1 MRPLM
6 VPILCCATLSAM
18 TAVWVGYLTY
28 RNEIESSRI
37 DVDGRRSEAIAK
49 IAESP
54 STELT
59 PEAEAPHWQGAGVA
73 VAASLVDEVD
83 RVVVEVE
90 YDLALDR
97 LKLRARNVSLATLL
111 ERLAAETGVEI
122 VIIRKS
128 LQLDET
134 ISIEFHGTLTR
145 GFDVLL
151 REFDKAVVF
160 SPGPEP
166 LAEDRVIRVLVA
178 GRPEA
183 IQQQAEPAD
192 ATEFASERR
201 RARPGRSDPAQATD
215 FASQRMPADGSL
227 GSDDL
232 AVALFQAVD
241 TGDAESAARIVDELI
256 ENGVETEKDRAFV
269 ALRRF
274 VDLTT
279 LPVEIVEPVEKIIE
293 DRALN
298 SSDPI
303 IQEAAVVD
311 RDSLVDA
318 KSKRFLEQVAE
329 LQLAL
334 RVRYQ

>member
-73 VAASLVDEVD
+73 VAASVVDEVD
-83 RVVVEVE
+83 RVVEVE

-151 REFDKAVVF
+151 REFDTVVVF
-160 SPGPEP
+160 SPAPEP

-311 RDSLVDA
+311 LDSLVDA
-318 KSKRFLEQVAE
+318 KNKRFLEQVAE

>member
-1 MRPLM
+1 MRPFT
-6 VPILCCATLSAM
+6 VSILCCATLLVM
-18 TAVWVGYLTY
+18 TAVWVGDLTY

-59 PEAEAPHWQGAGVA
+59 PEAEAHWQGVA

-90 YDLALDR
+90 YDLALDW

-151 REFDKAVVF
+151 REFDRVVVF

-166 LAEDRVIRVLVA
+166 LAEDRVIRVRA
-178 GRPEA
+178 PPNTSMQGR
-183 IQQQAEPAD
+183 D
-192 ATEFASERR
+192 
-201 RARPGRSDPAQATD
+201 
-215 FASQRMPADGSL
+215 
-227 GSDDL
+227 
-232 AVALFQAVD
+232 
-241 TGDAESAARIVDELI
+241 
-256 ENGVETEKDRAFV
+256 
-269 ALRRF
+269 
-274 VDLTT
+274 
-279 LPVEIVEPVEKIIE
+279 
-293 DRALN
+293 
-298 SSDPI
+298 
-303 IQEAAVVD
+303 
-311 RDSLVDA
+311 
-318 KSKRFLEQVAE
+318 
-329 LQLAL
+329 
-334 RVRYQ
+334 